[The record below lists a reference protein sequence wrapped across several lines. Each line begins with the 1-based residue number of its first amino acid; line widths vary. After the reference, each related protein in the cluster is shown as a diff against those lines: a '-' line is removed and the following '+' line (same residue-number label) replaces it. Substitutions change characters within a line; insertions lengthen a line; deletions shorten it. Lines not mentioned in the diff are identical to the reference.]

1 MLVEFLLFSINFNQT
16 QISILVS
23 NNHGQQHSDVTVI
36 GFSNVCVFKQNV
48 FWLMVNN
55 VREMNILNQAAD
67 DLMHLDLIQ

>member
-36 GFSNVCVFKQNV
+36 GFSNVCVCSNKTF
-48 FWLMVNN
+48 FGWWL
-55 VREMNILNQAAD
+55 
-67 DLMHLDLIQ
+67 